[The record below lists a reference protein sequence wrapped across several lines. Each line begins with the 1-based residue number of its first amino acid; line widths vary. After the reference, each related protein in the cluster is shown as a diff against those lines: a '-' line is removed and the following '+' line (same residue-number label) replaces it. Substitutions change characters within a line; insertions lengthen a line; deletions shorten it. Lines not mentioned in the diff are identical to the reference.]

1 MKNKNKISSKVNCTV
16 GVGILSWKSYKTLE
30 KSLQSY
36 EKVGFKDLFDEV
48 KIIFQEISEED
59 KALAKKYGYDY
70 VGTSENLGI
79 QNGHKLIHDNLST
92 DYVLVLE
99 NDNPVVEDDIT
110 VLNRFLKA
118 IELLEKNKIDVMRL
132 RHRWNFG
139 ESFSLEK
146 YLEYYDVR
154 ELHEKYCA
162 ETVKVN
168 AIASIIKFFKRKFRT
183 EKALR
188 IAGYGLYYEK
198 NPNELFPDLIEKIED
213 ELFVANSRIMTWTNQ
228 SVLLKHKFYGELLKY
243 AEDNPSSR
251 TANGFQDLEKPL
263 NSKWWRN
270 SNFKIG
276 IGEGLF
282 SHDRFDDSWRKSH
295 HAYNDVILENKK
307 DK

>member
-1 MKNKNKISSKVNCTV
+1 MENKNKISSKVNCTI
-16 GVGILSWKSYKTLE
+16 GVGILSWKSHKTLE

-48 KIIFQEISEED
+48 KIIFQEVSEDD
-59 KALAKKYGYDY
+59 KKLAEKYGYDY
-70 VGTSENLGI
+70 VGTNENLGI

-99 NDNPVVEDDIT
+99 NDNPIVEDSNA

-118 IELLEKNKIDVMRL
+118 IELLKKNKIDVMRL

-146 YLEYYDVR
+146 YLEYYDVS

-162 ETVKVN
+162 K
-168 AIASIIKFFKRKFRT
+168 AIEVSRIGSLIKFLKRIFRS

-198 NPNELFPDLIEKIED
+198 KPDEVFPKYVQKVDLELFI
-213 ELFVANSRIMTWTNQ
+213 VNSNIMTWTNQ
-228 SVLLKHKFYGELLKY
+228 SVLLKRDFYGKLIKY

-276 IGEGLF
+276 VGEGIF
-282 SHDRFDDSWRKSH
+282 SHDRFDDSWRTTH
-295 HAYNDVILENKK
+295 HAYNDVILEKK
-307 DK
+307 